1 MECEF
6 KKSHD
11 VGRPGKSEH
20 RAKGMKENVMWI
32 DRKAGW
38 TVVANSLAVAVLL
51 GSAGFPAFAAAAEYP
66 NKPLRLIVPF
76 PPGGGADALARMVGA
91 KVVEGLGQQVV
102 IDNRAGAGGNIA
114 AEVAAKSVPDG
125 YTLLQANIAHAI
137 SATLYR
143 KLNYDLIKDFVP
155 VTELASTPYMLMV
168 TPGLPAKAVKD
179 LIALAQSQPRHISY
193 GSSGSGGSSH
203 LAMELLAS
211 MAGFEA
217 THIPYKGAGPAMTD
231 LMSGQIQMMFNTLGV
246 ALAQVKAGKLRGLAL
261 SSSRR
266 FPTAP
271 EYPTIAEAGVAGY
284 EAYTWYG
291 IMVPTGTPGSIVSKL
306 NAGFVSALR
315 APELRE
321 RLIGQSYQIVGS
333 TPTDFAAHVRAE
345 IQKWAKVIKSSRI
358 KAE

>member
-6 KKSHD
+6 KESHD
-11 VGRPGKSEH
+11 GGRPGKSEH
-20 RAKGMKENVMWI
+20 CVKGMKENVMWI
-32 DRKAGW
+32 DRKAGR

-143 KLNYDLIKDFVP
+143 KLNYDLIKNFVP
-155 VTELASTPYMLMV
+155 
-168 TPGLPAKAVKD
+168 
-179 LIALAQSQPRHISY
+179 
-193 GSSGSGGSSH
+193 
-203 LAMELLAS
+203 
-211 MAGFEA
+211 
-217 THIPYKGAGPAMTD
+217 
-231 LMSGQIQMMFNTLGV
+231 
-246 ALAQVKAGKLRGLAL
+246 
-261 SSSRR
+261 
-266 FPTAP
+266 
-271 EYPTIAEAGVAGY
+271 
-284 EAYTWYG
+284 
-291 IMVPTGTPGSIVSKL
+291 
-306 NAGFVSALR
+306 
-315 APELRE
+315 
-321 RLIGQSYQIVGS
+321 
-333 TPTDFAAHVRAE
+333 
-345 IQKWAKVIKSSRI
+345 VIKSSRI